1 MYAQFRS
8 QYPMGSLISELLN
21 IHEGKYIVRASIQV
35 GGSTLAT
42 GLSAAASIEQAEDQ
56 ARVRA
61 LVVLGIEDR
70 PYSTQA
76 QIVNAEPE
84 RSTVQNRTRLPT
96 ATAYANEFLPL
107 AEAVFQPSVEVDW
120 AMADQAARAF
130 QEPPQQQLSWFD
142 RSSADDSAPAQPQ
155 LSGRALGQEMLFPK
169 AAATARPS
177 YASPR
182 GEGSRHS
189 ESERRE
195 ATVALAA
202 PVDLSDIIAHTD
214 VELKRLGWT
223 NAQGRRYL
231 EQTYGKRSRQHLSDT
246 ELTEFLGYLQS
257 QPAIAKS
264 MR

>member
-61 LVVLGIEDR
+61 LVVLGIEER

-84 RSTVQNRTRLPT
+84 RSAVQSRTRLPT
-96 ATAYANEFLPL
+96 PTAYSGEFLPL
-107 AEAVFQPSVEVDW
+107 SEAAFQPSVEVDW

-130 QEPPQQQLSWFD
+130 QESPQQQMSWFD
-142 RSSADDSAPAQPQ
+142 RGSADSAPAQPQ
-155 LSGRALGQEMLFPK
+155 LSGRALGQELLFPQ

-177 YASPR
+177 YVPPR
-182 GEGSRHS
+182 VENNSRNS
-189 ESERRE
+189 ESERRNT
-195 ATVALAA
+195 TVAIAA

-231 EQTYGKRSRQHLSDT
+231 EQTYGKRSRQHLSDA